1 MNVTKDRTRL
11 SRRGAL
17 KLGAAAAS
25 LPLVHIRTAG
35 AAGKVSI
42 AFWDH
47 WVPDGNKVMQQQV
60 DAWAAKNKVDVH
72 VDFITSVGNKLL
84 LTAAAEAQ
92 AKTGHDSMALYMWDI
107 VNHAD
112 SLANHDELLNRLIA
126 KYGPV
131 NETSTYMAKIKGQWK
146 ALPTSSGTQ
155 TKPPCARIS
164 WFKKQGLDL
173 QAMYPAQP
181 GHNDMQDKW
190 TYEELFKYAE
200 VAQKDGMTFAM
211 GLGSN
216 LNTDGIDQVGAMFR
230 AYDAALIDG
239 EGNIQVKSDKMRSF
253 LEAAQKWVKFYP
265 QDAISY
271 DDASNN
277 RALISGKSALIFNP
291 PSAWAVAKRD
301 AREVAADCWTFSCP
315 SGPSGRF
322 VPSLTYFWGVWDF
335 SPNKSATFDLLEY
348 LMSREQVEARD
359 KVVEGYDLSPFP
371 SMLDF
376 KVWEEVEPPKGTV
389 YNYPIRPWH
398 NAKPNITGAEAPPEV
413 AVQIYNRATH
423 NGMLARLKQ
432 GQSVPQ
438 VVSWAQSELEGFT
451 R

>member
-1 MNVTKDRTRL
+1 MRIKYRSGL
-11 SRRGAL
+11 PRRSAL
-17 KLGAAAAS
+17 KLGAAAAA
-25 LPLVHIRTAG
+25 LPLVHIRTSG

-42 AFWDH
+42 GFWDH

-60 DAWAAKNKVDVH
+60 DDWAKKSMVDVH

-92 AKTGHDSMALYMWDI
+92 AKTGHDVIALYMWDV

-112 SLANHDELLNRLIA
+112 ALANHDELLKRLID

-131 NETSTYMAKIKGQWK
+131 DTTSTYMAKIKGHWR

-173 QAMYPAQP
+173 EAMYPVKP
-181 GHNDMQDKW
+181 EHNAMQDAW
-190 TYEELFKYAE
+190 TYDALFKYAE
-200 VAQKDGMTFAM
+200 AAKKDGSTFAV

-230 AYDAALIDG
+230 AYGASLIDG
-239 EGNIQVKSDKMRSF
+239 EGNIQVKSDKMRAF
-253 LEAAQKWVKFYP
+253 LEKAQQWVKYYP
-265 QDAISY
+265 DDAVSY

-301 AREVAADCWTFSCP
+301 APTVAADCWTFSCP
-315 SGPSGRF
+315 AGPEGRF
-322 VPSLTYFWGVWDF
+322 VPALTYFWGLWDF
-335 SPNKSATFDLLEY
+335 SPNKAAAMDLMEY
-348 LMSREQVEARD
+348 LMQREQVEARD
-359 KVVEGYDLSPFP
+359 NVVQGYDLSPFP

-376 KVWEEVEPPKGTV
+376 KIWEEVEPPKGTV
-389 YNYPIRPWH
+389 YNYPIRSWH
-398 NAKPNITGAEAPPEV
+398 DAKPNITGAEAPPDV

-432 GQSVPQ
+432 GQSVDQ
-438 VVSWAQSELEGFT
+438 VIAWANDELEGFT

>member
-1 MNVTKDRTRL
+1 MKAGKGL
-11 SRRGAL
+11 RRRSAL
-17 KLGAAAAS
+17 KLGAAAAA

-42 AFWDH
+42 GFWDH

-60 DAWAAKNKVDVH
+60 DAWAQQNKVDVH

-92 AKTGHDSMALYMWDI
+92 AGTGHDCIALYMWDV

-112 SLANHDELLNRLIA
+112 KLANHDDLLNRLIA

-131 NETSTYMAKIKGQWK
+131 NETSTYMAKIGGHWR

-164 WFKKQGLDL
+164 WFKQKGLDVTE
-173 QAMYPAQP
+173 MYPVSTE
-181 GHNDMQDKW
+181 HTKLQDQW
-190 TYEELFKYAE
+190 TYENFFKYAE
-200 VAQKDGMTFAM
+200 MAQKENLTFAL

-230 AYDAALIDG
+230 AYGATLIDS
-239 EGNIQVKSDKMRSF
+239 EGTVQVTNDKMKHF
-253 LEAAQKWVKFYP
+253 LELMQNWVKFFP
-265 QDAISY
+265 ADAVSY

-277 RALISGKSALIFNP
+277 RALISGKSALICNP

-301 AREVAADCWTFSCP
+301 APQIAADCWTFSCP
-315 SGPSGRF
+315 SGPEGRF
-322 VPSLTYFWGVWDF
+322 VPSLTYFWGVWDY
-335 SPNKSATFDLLEY
+335 SPNKTATFDLIEY
-348 LMSREQVEARD
+348 LMQREQVEARD
-359 KVVEGYDLSPFP
+359 NVVQGYDLSPFP

-376 KVWEEVEPPKGTV
+376 KVWENVEPPTGTV

-398 NAKPNITGAEAPPEV
+398 DAKPNITGAEAPPDV

-423 NGMLARLKQ
+423 NGMLGRLKQ
-432 GQSVPQ
+432 GQTPAQ
-438 VVSWAQSELEGFT
+438 VIAWAQSELEGFT